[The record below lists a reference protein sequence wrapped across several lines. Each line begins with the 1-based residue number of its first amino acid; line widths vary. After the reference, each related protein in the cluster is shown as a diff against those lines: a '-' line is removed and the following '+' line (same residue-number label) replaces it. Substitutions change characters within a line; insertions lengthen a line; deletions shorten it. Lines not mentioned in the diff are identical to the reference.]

1 MKLLIVDNRI
11 TEKCERALLLRG
23 FTLLKLPSHK
33 RLSQAIC
40 SHPDTLIFRLGNRI
54 ITSAEYCEDAAWIFS
69 DLREYA
75 PDVKISFTSD
85 SLGEKYP
92 ADCLFNALTVKNK
105 LFAKAD
111 TLCPAIKELAEK
123 MGYEICHVK
132 QGYPACSVLAF
143 GNSAITADVGMA
155 EALTK
160 NGIKVS
166 LIRPG
171 FITLPPHEYGFIGG
185 ASGVYE
191 KNVYF
196 FGDVRLHPDFDKIK
210 KAIEDEGFE
219 WISLSVEPL
228 ADFGGFIAP

>member
-1 MKLLIVDNRI
+1 MKLIIVDNRI

-33 RLSQAIC
+33 RLSKAIC
-40 SHPDTLIFRLGNRI
+40 SHPDTLIFRLGNRL
-54 ITSAEYCEDAAWIFS
+54 ITSADYCEDAAWIFS

-75 PDVKISFTSD
+75 PEVKISFTADCLS
-85 SLGEKYP
+85 EKYP
-92 ADCLFNALTVKNK
+92 GDCLFNALTVKDT
-105 LFAKAD
+105 LFAKTDSLSPSVKA
-111 TLCPAIKELAEK
+111 LAEE
-123 MGYEICHVK
+123 MGYKICHVK

-185 ASGVYE
+185 ASGVYDDT
-191 KNVYF
+191 VYF
-196 FGDVRLHPDFDKIK
+196 FGDISQHPDFEIIK
-210 KAIEDEGFE
+210 NAIEAEGFS
-219 WISLSVEPL
+219 WVSLSDEPL